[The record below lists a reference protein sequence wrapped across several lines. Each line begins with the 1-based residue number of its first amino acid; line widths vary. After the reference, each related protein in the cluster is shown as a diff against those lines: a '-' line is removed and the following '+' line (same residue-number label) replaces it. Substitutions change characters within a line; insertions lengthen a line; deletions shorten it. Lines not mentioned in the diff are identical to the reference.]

1 VQTSTQTTT
10 SQQSAKKQE
19 GVGKH
24 LLSFAVMIVLTAI
37 AFAAVGLKIIPNHL
51 VIPVLLVM
59 AAIQVFLQLFTF
71 MHLDQKGSLF
81 PIIFIFAGIFVAIV
95 SAFGIFMLL

>member
-1 VQTSTQTTT
+1 MQTSTQTTT
-10 SQQSAKKQE
+10 SQQPAKKQE
-19 GVGKH
+19 SVGKH
-24 LLSFAVMIVLTAI
+24 LLSFAVMIILTAI
-37 AFAAVGLKIIPNHL
+37 AFAAVGLKIPTHL

-71 MHLDQKGSLF
+71 MHLDQKGNLF

>member
-19 GVGKH
+19 SVGKH